1 MKPRVKTHLD
11 SRSATASVYKR
22 RHISLVGST
31 FRGLRAL
38 SLSLYAM
45 SAFRVFGDH
54 DYKNRWA
61 QDVKWSSV
69 PEHLLLQLPEIARSR
84 TPQRFFQLTQ
94 HLPLYMW
101 ESACLCLVEERIAQI
116 ARVALLRQDVVLS
129 RKFARFPTVDT
140 AVKLVAADAM
150 KYFDTA
156 DPPVTLHQRVL
167 HFFQPLDN
175 FVHSRLDFHLA
186 GHARSYDLSPHA
198 TAYNQKLYMKD
209 HELFVRQGELQA
221 ATEVIAGLYEKV
233 QSMEA
238 MGAEVQ
244 DARENSATR
253 ELALQQ
259 TRMEKI
265 QQDAALQVMTLHE
278 TIAGLTHA
286 NAQQQEIAAALA
298 TELGELAAQLEESSR
313 NSSAELAAKV
323 GACSDAA
330 KKKLE
335 HMKRQCDVSNAEGK
349 RLHAQKKV
357 VEGEKAVLEAEFG
370 DLKARLVISETETA
384 TLVAARA
391 ALEADKAI
399 LSSDL
404 AVLQG
409 EFEGLHASKTQE
421 VLDLQKQCRYHRQL
435 SNLSAPSPVSRTT
448 VLPNASKRPTKV
460 LLDIAAA
467 STEQL
472 DYLAYLVQ
480 QALLGMGGDATASAA
495 ASPSTD
501 PDTPAP
507 FERLVGHIKHLMA
520 ADSIVLLCP
529 FRTLAVQMLMTCQ
542 FLKNIVH
549 VIRASR
555 PTSSVNYKDEKEIFV
570 RWWHRQCACVFV
582 DRLQTVPVTR
592 ADFSSVVGCLSASPS
607 NRNTFELLHG
617 LLDWMIGDHVLV
629 SGKEPPAHADEGVL
643 IHIRTVVRSC
653 LAAKCAIGNVFAML
667 CYDKCLQTD
676 TAGAEP
682 LSCCCCSMCDVQ
694 AEHKAIRFLCKP
706 TPKRE

>member
-1 MKPRVKTHLD
+1 
-11 SRSATASVYKR
+11 
-22 RHISLVGST
+22 
-31 FRGLRAL
+31 
-38 SLSLYAM
+38 M
-45 SAFRVFGDH
+45 SAFSLFGDH
-54 DYKNRWA
+54 DYKNRWT
-61 QDVKWSSV
+61 QDIKWSSV
-69 PEHLLLQLPEIARSR
+69 PEHLLQKLPEIARSR
-84 TPQRFFQLTQ
+84 TPKRFFQLTQ
-94 HLPLYMW
+94 QLPPYMW

-150 KYFDTA
+150 KHFDTA

-167 HFFQPLDN
+167 YFFQPLDN
-175 FVHSRLDFHLA
+175 FVHSDLDLHLA
-186 GHARSYDLSPHA
+186 GHARSYDLSAHA

-221 ATEVIAGLYEKV
+221 ATQVIAGLYEKV
-233 QSMEA
+233 ESMEA

-244 DARENSATR
+244 DAHENSATR

-259 TRMEKI
+259 TRMKKM
-265 QQDAALQVMTLHE
+265 QQDAALQVMSLNE
-278 TIAGLTHA
+278 TIAGLTYA
-286 NAQQQEIAAALA
+286 NAQQQEIAVGFAAELA
-298 TELGELAAQLEESSR
+298 ELAAQLEESGQK
-313 NSSAELAAKV
+313 SSAELAAKV
-323 GACSDAA
+323 GACGDAA

-335 HMKRQCDVSNAEGK
+335 HTKRQYETSNAEGK
-349 RLHAQKKV
+349 RLHAQKKI
-357 VEGEKAVLEAEFG
+357 VEDEKVVLEAEFG
-370 DLKARLVISETETA
+370 NLEARLVTSETETA
-384 TLVAARA
+384 TLVAVRA

-421 VLDLQKQCRYHRQL
+421 VLDLQKQCRYHQQL
-435 SNLSAPSPVSRTT
+435 SNLSAPSPVSRS
-448 VLPNASKRPTKV
+448 VGLPNASKRPTKV
-460 LLDIAAA
+460 LLDLAAA

-480 QALLGMGGDATASAA
+480 QAQLGMGGDATASAA

-501 PDTPAP
+501 PDTPGAPTVAAP

-529 FRTLAVQMLMTCQ
+529 FRTLAVQMLMSCPR

-549 VIRASR
+549 VVRASR
-555 PTSSVNYKDEKEIFV
+555 PTSGVNYKDEKEIFV
-570 RWWHRQCACVFV
+570 RWWHRRCACVFV

-592 ADFSSVVGCLSASPS
+592 EDFSSVVGCLSTSPS
-607 NRNTFELLHG
+607 NHNTFELLHG
-617 LLDWMIGDHVLV
+617 LLDWMIGDHVMV
-629 SGKEPPAHADEGVL
+629 SGKEPPAHADKAILV
-643 IHIRTVVRSC
+643 HIRTVVRSC
-653 LAAKCAIGNVFAML
+653 LAAKCAIGDVFSML
-667 CYDKCLQTD
+667 CYDRCLQTD

-682 LSCCCCSMCDVQ
+682 SSCCCCSKCDVQ